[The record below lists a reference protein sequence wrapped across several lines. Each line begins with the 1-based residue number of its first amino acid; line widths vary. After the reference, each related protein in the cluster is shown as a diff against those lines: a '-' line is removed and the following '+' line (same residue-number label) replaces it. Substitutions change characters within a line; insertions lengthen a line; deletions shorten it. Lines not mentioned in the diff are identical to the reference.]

1 MRLII
6 RYLNRYRASVIWV
19 IVIKFIGT
27 MTELMLPYI
36 LEHLIDEVVPLGRL
50 TPVFLWGALMAA
62 MAAITC
68 LLNVVANRRA
78 VYNAHNM
85 AYDVRQELFT
95 KTVNLSG
102 AQFDAFGLPS
112 LTSRMTSDSYNV
124 QNCVR
129 SMQTLCIRAPILLLG
144 GVIVAL
150 SMDWQLALILLFML
164 PILVAVCMG
173 ISRYGI
179 PLFHRVQERLDD
191 VMRIMRENITG
202 IRVVKALTKE
212 SYERRRFGAAND
224 AMADSDIRAGTAMA
238 IPGPTMQLLLN
249 TGLTLVVII
258 GAYRVNGGGIKSG
271 VILAFLT
278 YFNMIL
284 MGVMGV
290 NRIFV
295 MLSKASASAGRIDE
309 VLQAGEDQQ
318 TLSPEQTKAPGGDE
332 FIRFEHVSF
341 HYGETA
347 SDVREHFAG
356 SEREKALTD
365 ISFAIRKGESL
376 GIIGATGCGKTTI
389 LNLLMRFYDPQ
400 EGAVYVGGR
409 DVRTYEKDELHRMF
423 GVAFQSDMVFNDT
436 LRRNIDFGRE
446 LDAQAVESAVEDAMA
461 AEFINDL
468 PDGLEHTADIKG
480 ANLSGGQK
488 QRLLIARALAGDPEI
503 LSLDDSSSA
512 LDYKTDAAVRR
523 AIAERHAGTTTV
535 MVAQRVSSVQGMTN
549 ILVLDDGRCIGYGSH
564 AELLETCPTYQAI
577 YQAQMGAMA

>member
-1 MRLII
+1 MRLIF
-6 RYLNRYRASVIWV
+6 RYLNRYSASVIWV
-19 IVIKFIGT
+19 VAIKFTGT

-50 TPVFLWGALMAA
+50 SSVFLWGLLMAA
-62 MAAITC
+62 AAGVTC

-95 KTVNLSG
+95 RTINLSG

-144 GVIVAL
+144 GVIVSLA
-150 SMDWQLALILLFML
+150 MDWQLALILLFML
-164 PILVAVCMG
+164 PVLVAVCMG

-212 SYERRRFGAAND
+212 SYARRRFAAAND

-309 VLQAGEDQQ
+309 VLQCGEGQRVLPD
-318 TLSPEQTKAPGGDE
+318 EQAAAPQDDA
-332 FIRFEHVSF
+332 FIHFEHVSF

-347 SDVREHFAG
+347 SDAREHFAG
-356 SEREKALTD
+356 SEREKALSD
-365 ISFAIRKGESL
+365 ISFAVKKGESL
-376 GIIGATGCGKTTI
+376 GIIGSTGCGKTTI

-400 EGAVYVGGR
+400 EGAVFVDGR
-409 DVRTYEKDELHRMF
+409 DVRTYEKDALHRKF
-423 GVAFQSDMVFNDT
+423 GVAFQSDMVFHDT
-436 LRRNIDFGRE
+436 LLRNIDFGRG
-446 LDAQAVESAVEDAMA
+446 LDGQAVRNAVEDAMA
-461 AEFINDL
+461 AEFVDAVE
-468 PDGLEHTADIKG
+468 DGLSHMADVKG

-503 LSLDDSSSA
+503 LILDDSSSA
-512 LDYKTDAAVRR
+512 LDYRTDAAVRR
-523 AIAERHAGTTTV
+523 AIAVRHANATTI

-549 ILVLDDGRCIGYGSH
+549 ILVLEEGRAIGYGSH
-564 AELLETCPTYQAI
+564 AALLETCPTYRAI

>member
-1 MRLII
+1 MRLIF
-6 RYLNRYRASVIWV
+6 RYLNRYRLSVIWV
-19 IVIKFIGT
+19 VAVKFVGT

-36 LEHLIDEVVPLGRL
+36 LEHLIDEVVPLGHL
-50 TPVFLWGALMAA
+50 FPVFAWGGLMAA
-62 MAAITC
+62 AAAVTC
-68 LLNVVANRRA
+68 VLNVVANRRA
-78 VYNAHNM
+78 VVNAHNM

-102 AQFDAFGLPS
+102 AQFDAIGLPS

-150 SMDWQLALILLFML
+150 AMDWRLALILLFML
-164 PILVAVCMG
+164 PVLVAVCIG

-212 SYERRRFGAAND
+212 AYERRRFAAAND
-224 AMADSDIRAGTAMA
+224 AMMDSDVRAGTAMA

-295 MLSKASASAGRIDE
+295 MLSKASASADRIDE
-309 VLQAGEDQQ
+309 VLSMPDGQRV
-318 TLSPEQTKAPGGDE
+318 LAPQETATPAGDE

-341 HYGETA
+341 HYGGTA

-356 SEREKALTD
+356 SEREKSLDD
-365 ISFAIRKGESL
+365 ISFAVKRGESL
-376 GIIGATGCGKTTI
+376 GIIGSTGCGKTTI

-400 EGAVYVGGR
+400 DGAVYVDGR
-409 DVRTYEKDELHRMF
+409 DVRTYDKDELHRKF

-436 LRRNIDFGRE
+436 LRRNIDFGRG
-446 LDAQAVESAVEDAMA
+446 LDAQDVRNAVEDAMA
-461 AEFINDL
+461 AEFIDAL
-468 PDGLEHTADIKG
+468 PDGLEHMADIKG

-488 QRLLIARALAGDPEI
+488 QRLLIARALAGNPEI
-503 LSLDDSSSA
+503 LIRDDSSSA

-523 AIAERHAGTTTV
+523 AIAARHKDATV
-535 MVAQRVSSVQGMTN
+535 IMVAQRISSVQGMTR
-549 ILVLDDGRCIGYGSH
+549 ILVLDDGRLIGYGSH
-564 AELLETCPTYQAI
+564 AELMESCPTYHAI
-577 YQAQMGAMA
+577 YEAQMGALA

>member
-1 MRLII
+1 MRLIF
-6 RYLNRYRASVIWV
+6 RYINRYRASIVWVVI
-19 IVIKFIGT
+19 IKFMGT

-36 LEHLIDEVVPLGRL
+36 LEHLIDEVVPLGL
-50 TPVFLWGALMAA
+50 LGPVVFWGILMAVF
-62 MAAITC
+62 AAVTC
-68 LLNVVANRRA
+68 LLNVIANRRA
-78 VYNAHNM
+78 VHNAHNI

-150 SMDWQLALILLFML
+150 TMDAQLSLILLFML
-164 PILVAVCMG
+164 PVLVAVCMG

-179 PLFHRVQERLDD
+179 PLFHLVQERLDD

-212 SYERRRFGAAND
+212 DYERRRFATAND
-224 AMADSDIRAGTAMA
+224 AMMQSDIRAGTAMA

-309 VLQAGEDQQ
+309 VLRCGEGQRV
-318 TLSPEQTKAPGGDE
+318 LRPEETAAPEDGA

-347 SDVREHFAG
+347 SEEHAHFDDAG
-356 SEREKALTD
+356 REKALSD
-365 ISFAIRKGESL
+365 ISFAIQKGESL
-376 GIIGATGCGKTTI
+376 GIIGSTGCGKTTI
-389 LNLLMRFYDPQ
+389 LSLLMRFYDPQ
-400 EGAVYVGGR
+400 EGAIYVDGR
-409 DVRTYEKDELHRMF
+409 DVRTYEKDELHRLF

-436 LRRNIDFGRE
+436 LLRNIDFGRGLDPE
-446 LDAQAVESAVEDAMA
+446 AVRDAVKDAQAE
-461 AEFINDL
+461 EFIRDL
-468 PDGLEHTADIKG
+468 PDGLEHVADIKG

-488 QRLLIARALAGDPEI
+488 QRLLIARALAGDPRI
-503 LSLDDSSSA
+503 LILDDSSSA

-523 AIAERHAGTTTV
+523 AIAARHKGTTTI

-549 ILVLDDGRCIGYGSH
+549 ILVLEEGRAIGYGSH
-564 AELLETCPTYQAI
+564 AELMESCPTYHAI